1 MDQLDSIFDSIQDT
15 FEGLNDAREA
25 ALARTRK
32 LIRECANTI
41 RAIHRREWDEAK
53 DGLSKARQIAANLRE
68 NTAAYPELYHSGYT
82 QDALREYVEAELTY
96 VLVRNEP
103 LPTPDDLKVEP
114 ATYVNGL
121 AEAASELRRH
131 ILDIIRH
138 HHTEESERLL
148 DAMDAIYSQLITVDF
163 TDAITHGLRRRTDLL
178 RNVLERTRG
187 DVTTS
192 FRQQQLQNAIEAL
205 EKEIERDDV

>member
-1 MDQLDSIFDSIQDT
+1 MDQLDTVFDSIQDT

-53 DGLSKARQIAANLRE
+53 NGLSKAREIAASLRE
-68 NTAAYPELYHSGYT
+68 NEAAYPELYHSGYT

-96 VLVRNEP
+96 VLVHNES
-103 LPTPDDLKVEP
+103 LPTPDELKVEP

-138 HHTEESERLL
+138 HHTQEAERLL

-163 TDAITHGLRRRTDLL
+163 TDAITHGLRRRTDVL

>member
-1 MDQLDSIFDSIQDT
+1 
-15 FEGLNDAREA
+15 
-25 ALARTRK
+25 
-32 LIRECANTI
+32 
-41 RAIHRREWDEAK
+41 
-53 DGLSKARQIAANLRE
+53 
-68 NTAAYPELYHSGYT
+68 
-82 QDALREYVEAELTY
+82 LTY

-103 LPTPDDLKVEP
+103 LPTPDDLMVEP

-163 TDAITHGLRRRTDLL
+163 TDAITHGLRRRTDVL

-205 EKEIERDDV
+205 EKEIESDDI